1 MRLLPEPSV
10 LPLGLYERDYIADG
24 MHLLRVGIGNLD
36 LKGIF
41 QRHDHLDDIEAR
53 GLEVFHEPRLVAEVG
68 DRQFEMARDC
78 AFYAIT
84 KSVHAADLLF
94 RLS

>member
-1 MRLLPEPSV
+1 
-10 LPLGLYERDYIADG
+10 
-24 MHLLRVGIGNLD
+24 
-36 LKGIF
+36 
-41 QRHDHLDDIEAR
+41 
-53 GLEVFHEPRLVAEVG
+53 LVAEVG